1 MAMKPTSIQCGD
13 KQVAAIG
20 NTALLNKTKIGLFCS
35 RKCPA
40 IKILEAYDKFKKWA
54 ADPEIIIIS
63 GFHSPVE
70 KECLKLLLAGKANII
85 ICPAREL
92 DHMRILKE
100 WQSALDDGRMLII
113 SPFKEKRADKQTTFQ
128 RNQLVAQLADEL
140 YMPYISQDSDL
151 NRIIAQRPMVLGEDN
166 II

>member
-1 MAMKPTSIQCGD
+1 MKSSTIQCED
-13 KQVAAIG
+13 KQIAALG
-20 NTALLNKTKIGLFCS
+20 NTALLKKTKIGLFCS

-54 ADPEIIIIS
+54 ADPEATIIS

-70 KECLKLLLAGKANII
+70 KECFKLLLAGKANII
-85 ICPAREL
+85 LCPAREL

-100 WQSALDDGRMLII
+100 WQLALDDGRMLII
-113 SPFKEKRADKQTTFQ
+113 SPFKEKRADKQTTFE

-140 YMPYISQDSDL
+140 YVPYISPESDL
-151 NRIIAQRPMVLGEDN
+151 NRIIGR
-166 II
+166 

>member
-1 MAMKPTSIQCGD
+1 MKPTAIQCGD
-13 KQVAAIG
+13 KQV
-20 NTALLNKTKIGLFCS
+20 TALGNIALLDKQKIGLFCS

-40 IKILEAYDKFKKWA
+40 VKILEAYDKFKKWA
-54 ADPEIIIIS
+54 ADPEITIIS

-70 KECLKLLLAGKANII
+70 KECFKLLLAGKSNII

-92 DHMRILKE
+92 NHMRILKE
-100 WQSALDDGRMLII
+100 WQFTLEEGRMLII

-140 YMPYISQDSDL
+140 YVPYISVDSDL
-151 NRIIAQRPMVLGEDN
+151 NRIIGGRFGGKPQYRDTL
-166 II
+166 